1 MFIHRFSKACP
12 QLVHAQ
18 VWHPQ
23 SGLVAGVCGCDD
35 VTLWEVPSGK
45 VIATIDGTRDARSLA
60 FSPSGEHLAVGLM
73 GIIKIFP
80 VSPLGVPAQDPAHLF
95 CPDAGYAYAL
105 AWSPDGAS
113 LAFAGKGEG
122 LFIWKPFGGKTQRA
136 FLSSVL
142 GDLTQVSWSS
152 DGTHMAWRKRG
163 VDAIQVGNALTGKRT
178 RLFFGHRRSVQ
189 GFAWEPS
196 SQQIASCAAGYDDQT
211 VQVWDV
217 TNGSVCLMYREHTE
231 GVLAVTYSPDG
242 TSIASCDLHGQVRV
256 WDARSGETVYLM
268 QRDSSCVTSVAW
280 SPDGMWLALAD
291 TQCSILILPIEHLLL
306 DETAQKE
313 RLSRGK

>member
-1 MFIHRFSKACP
+1 MFIHRFSNVGP

-18 VWHPQ
+18 VWHPRSQ
-23 SGLVAGVCGCDD
+23 LMAGVCGCDD

-60 FSPSGEHLAVGLM
+60 FSPSGEYLAVGLM
-73 GIIKIFP
+73 GMIKIFP
-80 VSPLGVPAQDPAHLF
+80 VSSEGVPTQDPTHLF
-95 CPDAGYAYAL
+95 STDAGYAYAL

-136 FLSSVL
+136 FLPSVL
-142 GDLTQVSWSS
+142 GDLIQVAWSP
-152 DGTHMAWRKRG
+152 DGTHIAWRKRG
-163 VDAIQVGNALTGKRT
+163 VDAIQVGDALTGR
-178 RLFFGHRRSVQ
+178 RNCLFFGHRRSVQ
-189 GFAWEPS
+189 GFAWSPD

-211 VQVWDV
+211 VQVWNV
-217 TNGSVCLMYREHTE
+217 TDGSVCLLYQEHSE

-256 WDARSGETVYLM
+256 WNARSGETVYLM

-280 SPDGMWLALAD
+280 SPDGTWLALSD
-291 TQCSILILPIEHLLL
+291 TQCCIETLPIEHLLL
-306 DETAQKE
+306 HETTQQE
-313 RLSRGK
+313 RLSHGK